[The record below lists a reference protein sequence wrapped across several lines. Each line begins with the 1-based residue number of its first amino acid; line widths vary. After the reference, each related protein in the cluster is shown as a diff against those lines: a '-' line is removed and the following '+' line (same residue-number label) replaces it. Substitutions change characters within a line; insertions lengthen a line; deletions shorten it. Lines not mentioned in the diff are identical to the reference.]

1 MLKGLLAHMH
11 AEEPSPDTLAGC
23 LLQVP
28 DPHTGARAL
37 HCSRTSERAAAEL
50 GRHAGDPGTVCRG
63 ARERCGNAVGVA
75 YVRHPVLGRAGV
87 RRGGPPPL
95 ARRAGRDTARARQQ
109 HGASVVARR
118 AASVRASLYGRGLAP
133 CDMRMRH
140 AGAAQASR

>member
-50 GRHAGDPGTVCRG
+50 GRHAGDPGMVCRG
-63 ARERCGNAVGVA
+63 AGERCGNAVGVA

-95 ARRAGRDTARARQQ
+95 ARRAGRDTAARASSTALLWWRGAPPASAPACTA
-109 HGASVVARR
+109 GASRPVTCA
-118 AASVRASLYGRGLAP
+118 
-133 CDMRMRH
+133 
-140 AGAAQASR
+140 